1 MDIFIARQ
9 PIFDRSLQVY
19 GYELLYRTSL
29 DNFFTGLDDNR
40 ATGELLYNSFLVM
53 GLQDLTEGK
62 KAFINFSKDLITS
75 GVPGLLPPDEVV
87 IEVLEREKAT
97 VQTLISCLQLKD
109 EGYTIALDDFIL
121 DDSNLPLIAVADII
135 KVEYPAV
142 SHENQMMM
150 IQKYGSK
157 IKFLAEKI
165 ETREDYYKAVQMGY
179 DYFQGYFFSKPAL
192 IASKEIHSIPT
203 NIYLIM
209 KELFQPEPSFRN
221 MSRIIASD
229 LGLSYKILKLANS
242 VHYGS
247 RSEINNLTQ
256 ALSFIGIDELKKW
269 SSIMLL
275 KNIKSV
281 ENAELIKVSIIR
293 GKIMELIAQTLHLQ
307 EDFSWFYFTGMFS
320 YIDVLMNQKM
330 SQIMDGLPLPEEVK
344 SALRGE
350 NNIFRKMLECVSGY
364 DMNEDGGLERCDAI
378 LRELGGQQ
386 FMQLYQ
392 EAIHWSYNLQ
402 Y

>member
-1 MDIFIARQ
+1 MDVFIARQ

-19 GYELLYRTSL
+19 GYELLYRTSS
-29 DNFFTGLDDNR
+29 DNFYTGRDDNQ

-62 KAFINFSKDLITS
+62 KAFINFSKDLISS
-75 GVPGLLPPDEVV
+75 GVPGLLPPGEVV
-87 IEVLEREKAT
+87 IEVLERDKAT
-97 VQTLISCLQLKD
+97 VETLFSCLQLRE
-109 EGYTIALDDFIL
+109 EGYTIALDDFVL
-121 DDSNLPLIAVADII
+121 DDDNLPLIAVADII
-135 KVEYPAV
+135 KVEYPTV
-142 SHENQMMM
+142 SYEDQIGM

-192 IASKEIHSIPT
+192 IASKEIRSIPA
-203 NIYLIM
+203 NLYLILE
-209 KELFQPEPSFRN
+209 ELFRAEPSFHKL
-221 MSRIIASD
+221 SKIIESD

-242 VHYGS
+242 VHYSS
-247 RSEINNLTQ
+247 RNEIKSLTQ
-256 ALSFIGIDELKKW
+256 ALSFIGIEELKKW

-275 KNIKSV
+275 KNIGSV

-293 GKIMELIAQTLHLQ
+293 GKIMEMLAQTLQ
-307 EDFSWFYFTGMFS
+307 FGEDSSWFYFTGMFS
-320 YIDVLMNQKM
+320 YIHVLMNQKM
-330 SQIMDGLPLPEEVK
+330 SQLVAGLPLPDEVK
-344 SALRGE
+344 AALRGE
-350 NNIFRKMLECVSGY
+350 DNVFRNMLDCVSSY
-364 DMNEDGGLERCDAI
+364 DMNEDGGLERCDAS
-378 LRELGGQQ
+378 LRRLGGQQ
-386 FMQLYQ
+386 FMRLYQ

>member
-1 MDIFIARQ
+1 MDVFIARQ

-19 GYELLYRTSL
+19 GYELLYRTSS
-29 DNFFTGLDDNR
+29 DNFYSGLDDNR

-53 GLQDLTEGK
+53 GLRDLTEGK
-62 KAFINFSKDLITS
+62 KAFINFSKDLISTDI
-75 GVPGLLPPDEVV
+75 PGLLPPGEVV

-97 VQTLISCLQLKD
+97 ADTLTSCLRLKD
-109 EGYTIALDDFIL
+109 KGYTIALDDFIL
-121 DDSNLPLIAVADII
+121 DENNLPLIAVADII

-142 SHENQMMM
+142 SYENQMMM
-150 IQKYGSK
+150 IKKYGSK

-165 ETREDYYKAVQMGY
+165 ETREEYYRAVQMGY

-192 IASKEIHSIPT
+192 IASKEIRSIPA
-203 NIYLIM
+203 NLYLTM
-209 KELFQPEPSFRN
+209 EDLSRPEPSFRTL
-221 MSRIIASD
+221 SRIIASD

-247 RSEINNLTQ
+247 RSEIKSLPQ
-256 ALSFIGIDELKKW
+256 ALSFIGIAELKKW
-269 SSIMLL
+269 TSIMLL
-275 KNIKSV
+275 KNIGNV

-293 GKIMELIAQTLHLQ
+293 GKIMELIAQTLRFD
-307 EDFSWFYFTGMFS
+307 EDSSWFYFTGMFS
-320 YIDVLMNQKM
+320 YIDVLMNQEM

-344 SALRGE
+344 AALKGE
-350 NNIFRKMLECVSGY
+350 NNIFRKMLDCVSGY
-364 DMNEDGGLERCDAI
+364 DMNEGSGLERCDTL
-378 LRELGGQQ
+378 LRELGNQQ

-392 EAIHWSYNLQ
+392 EAIHWSCNLQ